1 MCCGTM
7 AHHSGYHGG
16 YHHGDS
22 RGCHTAFRSE
32 PMCFWTQKEQTAHL
46 EQYLDGLREEVKAVE
61 ERIAELKG
69 EK

>member
-7 AHHSGYHGG
+7 GQHSVYHGG

-22 RGCHTAFRSE
+22 CGCHTAFRSE
-32 PMCFWTQKEQTAHL
+32 PRCFWTQKEKTAHL

-61 ERIAELKG
+61 ERITELKG
-69 EK
+69 EN